1 MFKRILIA
9 YNGSAE
15 GKHMLSPST
24 KGMVAFLNA
33 EVHLLAVAVA
43 TSSTNVYAAE
53 GFVPPELIE
62 DEKLRAQEVLDEG
75 LAALRAR
82 GFTVTGHLAVGDPV
96 EEISRTAGDL
106 QCDLIVV
113 GHTQRS
119 WMSRWWQRS
128 IGKSLLDTSP
138 CAVLVIRPPA

>member
-1 MFKRILIA
+1 MFKRVLIA

-24 KGMVAFLNA
+24 KGLAALANA
-33 EVHLLAVAVA
+33 EVHLLAVA
-43 TSSTNVYAAE
+43 TMPTNMYVAE
-53 GFVPPELIE
+53 GFVPVELID
-62 DEKLRAQEVLDEG
+62 DEKVRAQKILDEG
-75 LAALRAR
+75 LGALRAR
-82 GFTVTGHLAVGDPV
+82 GFNPTGHLAVGDPV
-96 EEISRTAGDL
+96 EEISRAAGEL

-119 WMSRWWQRS
+119 KMSRWWQRS

>member
-1 MFKRILIA
+1 MFKRVLIA

-24 KGMVAFLNA
+24 KGLAAFVGA
-33 EVHLLAVAVA
+33 EVHLLAVA
-43 TSSTNVYAAE
+43 TMPTNMYVAE
-53 GFVPPELIE
+53 GFVPVELID
-62 DEKLRAQEVLDEG
+62 DEKVRAQKVLDEG
-75 LAALRAR
+75 MGALRAR
-82 GFTVTGHLAVGDPV
+82 GFNVTGHLAVGDPV
-96 EEISRTAGDL
+96 EEISRAAGEL

-119 WMSRWWQRS
+119 KMSRWWQRS